1 MYRSAKFKAKDQA
14 EVLDFMNKNPFV
26 TLIGYDGEFPVAS
39 QVPVQLSEDQD
50 GRLVLHGHMMKNTD
64 HYEAFLKNPNA
75 LALFV
80 GPHTYV
86 SASVYTKPAAASTWN
101 YMTVHAKGN
110 IRFLDD
116 AGTYE
121 AIKNLT
127 NQYEDPA
134 SSPAAFHKMDEAYI
148 QKLLPAIAGFELTVE
163 TLDHVFKL
171 SQNHPQVNR
180 DAIVEN
186 LSGSN
191 DPDAIKIAEA
201 MK

>member
-1 MYRSAKFKAKDQA
+1 MYRSAKFKAKEQA
-14 EVLDFMNKNPFV
+14 EVLEFMNKNPFI
-26 TLIGYDGEFPVAS
+26 TLIGHDGEFPIAT
-39 QVPVQLSEDQD
+39 QVPVQLSDDQE

-80 GPHTYV
+80 GSHTYV
-86 SASVYTKPAAASTWN
+86 SASVYTQPASASTWN

-110 IRFLDD
+110 IRFLDA

-121 AIKNLT
+121 AIKRLT

-134 SSPAAFHKMDEAYI
+134 ASPAAFHKMDEAYI
-148 QKLLPAIAGFELTVE
+148 QKLLPAIAGFELTVTSLE
-163 TLDHVFKL
+163 HVFKL
-171 SQNHPQVNR
+171 SQNHPQENR
-180 DAIVEN
+180 DAIVAN
-186 LSGSN
+186 LSESGN
-191 DPDAIKIAEA
+191 PDAVKIAGA